1 MPLPAGV
8 ETVTVSSG
16 EPLTL
21 PDGTLLEGFLVFTG
35 PDLVTIGGDD
45 LVLGGGVR
53 AQLIGGEFS
62 VELVATDATGM
73 SPTGWT
79 YEVRAELKNAPSW
92 RRYISLPK
100 ATPAVV
106 LADILVPDPV
116 AGEYATLAPV
126 DQFLAKAEN
135 LDDLPSA
142 SAARTNLGLGG
153 AAVLDVGTTAGTVVA
168 GDDARLSDARTPTA
182 HADSHASDGDDPVTP
197 ASIGAE
203 PSGTA
208 DTAVAAHAG
217 ATDPHGDR
225 AWADGKFAT
234 ILVVTAL
241 SGDVTTLDGF
251 VQDCLTR
258 VAAIEQGTAFLSALN
273 VAGDAQVAEGNLTV
287 TDFVKGY
294 RFRVDGSALDLEAT
308 GTDLI
313 ISNWSGTGF
322 NGDQRSYARLSAD
335 AHNTQWAGR
344 FESVAALYGAAVH
357 TLDPTTGVAS
367 VGGKN
372 GLSNI
377 RLAGFKNSSGAPAAG
392 TWEAGDIVLDSAG
405 AWHLCT
411 EAGTP
416 GTWT

>member
-16 EPLTL
+16 EPLTS
-21 PDGTLLEGFLVFTG
+21 PDGTLLEGFLIFTG
-35 PDLVTIGGDD
+35 PDLVTIGDDD

-53 AQLIGGEFS
+53 VQLLGGEFS

-79 YEVRAELKNAPSW
+79 YEVRAELKNAPGW

-100 ATPAVV
+100 ATPGVV

-153 AAVLDVGTTAGTVVA
+153 AAVLDVGTTAGTVAA

-182 HADSHASDGDDPVTP
+182 HADSHTDGGSDEITLTQDQITGLAAALAALLPLAGGTITGALTVEGYTTLAGGQFNSDFAAFGDMTLV
-197 ASIGAE
+197 
-203 PSGTA
+203 GT
-208 DTAVAAHAG
+208 
-217 ATDPHGDR
+217 
-225 AWADGKFAT
+225 GKRYR
-234 ILVVTAL
+234 LRR
-241 SGDVTTLDGF
+241 SGD
-251 VQDCLTR
+251 
-258 VAAIEQGTAFLSALN
+258 
-273 VAGDAQVAEGNLTV
+273 
-287 TDFVKGY
+287 
-294 RFRVDGSALDLEAT
+294 ALDFEGSGVDMILSMWSAEDFT
-308 GTDLI
+308 GT
-313 ISNWSGTGF
+313 
-322 NGDQRSYARLSAD
+322 QRSYARLSAD
-335 AHNTQWAGR
+335 AQNTQWQGK

-357 TLDPTTGVAS
+357 TLDPTNGVAS
-367 VGGKN
+367 LGGKN
-372 GLSNI
+372 GLTALK
-377 RLAGFKNSSGAPAAG
+377 LAGFKNSSGAPAAG